1 MVSNNTSYR
10 EQKEGFG
17 PKGYCFCK
25 KQGGDAAVVMSV
37 PKFPQAI
44 SVSTGSVLVYCI
56 QKELVPELP
65 QAISVGTG
73 SVQVYCIQKQSVPR
87 LPQVITVGTGS
98 VYAKK
103 FPTWEILG
111 ER

>member
-1 MVSNNTSYR
+1 M
-10 EQKEGFG
+10 
-17 PKGYCFCK
+17 
-25 KQGGDAAVVMSV
+25 
-37 PKFPQAI
+37 
-44 SVSTGSVLVYCI
+44 YCI

-87 LPQVITVGTGS
+87 LPQAVTVGTGS

-111 ER
+111 ANDHRSKNDQFSLQI